1 MVFDIEGLS
10 QARQAV
16 RRELSRGN
24 RGGSPNGNGGQ
35 GARHPL
41 ADGESGMVL
50 PVGSAG
56 GSAHEVVGPGSERA
70 DQGCVPDPFRQ
81 IGGQA
86 GRSSELVK
94 VLRREEGAPDPEQMT
109 GGAIVRVRNP

>member
-16 RRELSRGN
+16 RREHSRGI

-41 ADGESGMVL
+41 AKSEPGMIL
-50 PVGSAG
+50 PFGSAG
-56 GSAHEVVGPGSERA
+56 GSAHKVVGPEFGRA
-70 DQGCVPDPFRQ
+70 DQGCIPNPYLRTD
-81 IGGQA
+81 GQA
-86 GRSSELVK
+86 ARSSESVK
-94 VLRREEGAPDPEQMT
+94 VQRREEGAPDPEL
-109 GGAIVRVRNP
+109 